1 MLTDRFVIGL
11 DGVYNIG
18 LLYDRMGGKVPRK
31 PMSIMCLVLN
41 TSENS
46 DLTHDVRKKFKMSL
60 QVNYGTNDKR
70 WFLLTDLGM
79 TILYEPNKL
88 WKKHVLGACTWL
100 GKVLTTTEKQ
110 KIHH

>member
-1 MLTDRFVIGL
+1 MAWTVSTISAF
-11 DGVYNIG
+11 YTTKWA
-18 LLYDRMGGKVPRK
+18 GKYLESQCQLCVWF
-31 PMSIMCLVLN
+31 N

-110 KIHH
+110 KISH